1 MALLSRLERLEQ
13 RAQPDPYAHL
23 SDSDLE
29 TAIALLRANIESA
42 SGMSEAAL
50 AADFSQRLV
59 DGTLPPDLDPTAVSK
74 FVQSIL
80 AEVNGKTRSV

>member
-23 SDSDLE
+23 SDADLE
-29 TAIALLRANIESA
+29 TAIALLKANIESA

-59 DGTLPPDLDPTAVSK
+59 DGTLPPDLDPIAVSK
-74 FVQSIL
+74 FVQLIL
-80 AEVNGKTRSV
+80 AEVNGKPRSL

>member
-29 TAIALLRANIESA
+29 TTIALLRANIESA
-42 SGMSEAAL
+42 SGMSEPAL

-59 DGTLPPDLDPTAVSK
+59 DGTLPPDLDPIAVSK
-74 FVQSIL
+74 FIQLIL
-80 AEVNGKTRSV
+80 SEVNGKTRSV